1 MCLPASNSI
10 ERFLLEEHL
19 RTVIAENSFDRKV
32 TASAMSDLPVKNKAL
47 ALSYVQI
54 ELVFAELLRL
64 PQPPQSELF
73 YGVLLIELCKLQPNA
88 MPQVVRL
95 VSSHP
100 LEHLCCTIA
109 TAAAITITG
118 PILHCTILHYCAHS
132 WRKPPKCCTIDST
145 GCNSSVAS
153 GSCAGSRTT

>member
-19 RTVIAENSFDRKV
+19 RAVIAENSFDRKV

-109 TAAAITITG
+109 TATATAAAAAAAIAITG
-118 PILHCTILHYCAHS
+118 PIPYCTVY
-132 WRKPPKCCTIDST
+132 
-145 GCNSSVAS
+145 
-153 GSCAGSRTT
+153 TTVLYYSALLRA